1 MARRIS
7 RQSQEVKFL
16 KVWWIRAL
24 LGCVF
29 VTICY
34 GAASWAIDTA
44 SMFAYAATI
53 FFAAWAI
60 VQFKLSVQLIFS
72 R

>member
-16 KVWWIRAL
+16 KVWWIRAI
-24 LGCVF
+24 LGVASIA
-29 VTICY
+29 ICY

-44 SMFAYAATI
+44 SMFAYGATI
-53 FFAAWAI
+53 FFAIWAL